1 MVFSSYEFLLLFLP
15 PVVVG
20 FHLLVRL
27 WSVEAALLWLVGASF
42 LFYGYWST
50 KFLLLLVVLC
60 TINAGLGAYLARG
73 LPMRRAVLAFGIALN
88 LGTLGY
94 FKYFDFF
101 ISNINAMT
109 GAGFLLHSVVLP
121 IGISFFIFQK
131 IAFLVDASRGKV
143 AEFGIL
149 QFFLF
154 VFFFPQLIAGP
165 IVHHSEI
172 LPQLKRDLERR
183 TGLPSV
189 TLGLSIL
196 VVGLGKKV
204 LVADGIA
211 AYATPVFDQAAAGI
225 PVPFVEA
232 WCGTFAYALQ
242 LYFDFSGYSDM
253 AIGLALLFGIRL
265 PTNFASPYKATSL
278 IEFWRRWHITLSRF
292 LREYVYI
299 PLGGNRVGGSR
310 HLFNLFAV
318 MVIGGLWHGAGW
330 TFVVWG
336 ALHGA
341 GLIVNQLWRQFR
353 GTSPAIGGHLSAF
366 PISRVATFAFVAI
379 AWIPFR
385 AADLDA
391 AWNIFYGLFGL
402 NGISLPDT
410 YANYLR
416 PVAPWLVGLG
426 VRFEPAYLFRGISEI
441 VVLGTLI
448 AAVWYLPNTQELFR
462 YRGPES
468 HANAQGADPAGR
480 IWQWRPNAAW
490 AVALAGYAIIC
501 LLFTARGGEF
511 LYFQF

>member
-15 PVVVG
+15 PVVAG

-27 WSVEAALLWLVGASF
+27 WSVEAALVWLVGASF
-42 LFYGYWST
+42 LFYGYWSA
-50 KFLLLLVVLC
+50 KFLLLLVALC
-60 TINAGLGAYLARG
+60 TVNAALGAYLARG
-73 LPMRRAVLAFGIALN
+73 LPMRRVALAFGIALN

-101 ISNINAMT
+101 VSNLNSMT

-121 IGISFFIFQK
+121 LGISFFIFQK

-172 LPQLKRDLERR
+172 LPQLKRDLGRR
-183 TGLPSV
+183 AGLPSV
-189 TLGLSIL
+189 TLGLSIF

-204 LVADGIA
+204 LVADSIA
-211 AYATPVFDQAAAGI
+211 VYATPVFDQAAAGI

-232 WCGTFAYALQ
+232 WCGTFAYSLQ
-242 LYFDFSGYSDM
+242 IYFDFSGYSDM
-253 AIGLALLFGIRL
+253 AIGLAQLFGILL
-265 PTNFASPYKATSL
+265 PVNFDSPYKAASL

-299 PLGGNRVGGSR
+299 PLGGNRVGDSR

-318 MVIGGLWHGAGW
+318 MVIGGIWHGAGW

-341 GLIVNQLWRQFR
+341 GLVVTQLWRRLR
-353 GTSPAIGGHLSAF
+353 GTSSAGDGHLSAF
-366 PISRVATFAFVAI
+366 PLSRVATFLFVAI
-379 AWIPFR
+379 TWIPFR
-385 AADLDA
+385 AADLGS
-391 AWNIFYGLFGL
+391 AWNIYCGLFGL

-416 PVAPWLVGLG
+416 PLVPWLVGLG
-426 VRFEPAYLFRGISEI
+426 VRFEPAFVFRGATEI
-441 VVLGTLI
+441 LALGSLI
-448 AAVWYLPNTQELFR
+448 AVVWYLPNTQEVFR
-462 YRGPES
+462 YRGLAHHSGTGGTES
-468 HANAQGADPAGR
+468 AGR
-480 IWQWRPNAAW
+480 IWHWRPNAAW
-490 AVALAGYAIIC
+490 AVALASYAIIS